1 MALEIGQVVSGIA
14 VFPTRRGQSQ
24 DGAAANQTETSL
36 PGEQAPPLTGVGGKP
51 LSGEALQTLQGTS
64 QGTELPGA
72 VSASTESDD
81 TNAEGELTDEEKEVV
96 EKLKARDQEVRRHEA
111 AHAAAGGSFAGAPT
125 FSYQQGPDGKRYAVG
140 GEVSIDLSPGSTP
153 EETARK
159 ADQIRAAA
167 LAPADPSGQDQAVAA
182 AAVQM
187 KAQAQAE
194 GAKQRAEEQ
203 KAKDAEKDEEQP
215 AVPGAPKPKEA
226 GPELVGPKPIGQA
239 DEAAEPGA
247 APAAEAPAN
256 DRRTAAAAQAY
267 GRTETTARKIG
278 EATSQALSLVA

>member
-51 LSGEALQTLQGTS
+51 LSGEALQTL

-194 GAKQRAEEQ
+194 GAKQRDEERKAKEAERAEE
-203 KAKDAEKDEEQP
+203 EP
-215 AVPGAPKPKEA
+215 VVPGAPKPKET
-226 GPELVGPKPIGQA
+226 GPEISGPKPFGQ
-239 DEAAEPGA
+239 EGGEPGA
-247 APAAEAPAN
+247 APAAGTAPPN
-256 DRRTAAAAQAY
+256 DRRPAAAAQAY
-267 GRTETTARKIG
+267 GRTENSVRRTG
-278 EATSQALSLVA
+278 DATSEALSLVA

>member
-51 LSGEALQTLQGTS
+51 LSGEALQTLQGT
-64 QGTELPGA
+64 ELPGA
-72 VSASTESDD
+72 VSASSESDD

-215 AVPGAPKPKEA
+215 AVPGAPKPKET
-226 GPELVGPKPIGQA
+226 GPEISGPKPFGQE

-256 DRRTAAAAQAY
+256 DRRPAAAAQAY
-267 GRTETTARKIG
+267 GRTENSVRRTG